1 MQVALGTISIF
12 PKIPEIGTT
21 NYFASVL
28 CNDLASSILG
38 PLQIGLYL

>member
-1 MQVALGTISIF
+1 MPVALGKISIF
-12 PKIPEIGTT
+12 TKIPDIGTT

-28 CNDLASSILG
+28 CNDLVSNILG